1 MVNKSKNI
9 KLTDAEIKSI
19 EDLKK
24 ETAALHQNLGQ
35 LNRQKWKIEEAIA
48 KLKNELVP
56 KLEKDETELF
66 KQINDKYGDGQLD
79 LTSYEFK
86 QNN

>member
-19 EDLKK
+19 EGLKK

-48 KLKNELVP
+48 KLKNESIP
-56 KLEKDETELF
+56 KLEKEETELF
-66 KQINDKYGDGQLD
+66 KQINEKYGDGQLD